1 MTFHH
6 RRELIS
12 DIRFSQGRETGDRG
26 LGTGDRAPDG
36 NKTPACCR
44 RRQVPGRGLARFL
57 CGHLQRADQQESRH
71 LQGSRRRRHPPGLGL
86 QRSASDPAGGPSRRT
101 PASALRCLQENL
113 CRSTRET
120 ESGFSSRLPEGAS
133 RASTPPRSVL
143 LLPKTATAAAALTS
157 PNRPL
162 QSDKLEWA
170 SWTCVLGPGCEGIW
184 PAFGSV
190 NAASLSKDG
199 KLLASGDDFGF
210 LKLFSFPCR
219 VRRGAP
225 LPPRHLVSARPSDP
239 PPSSRVA
246 SPSSKS
252 TWPTAST

>member
-1 MTFHH
+1 MASHDSFV
-6 RRELIS
+6 
-12 DIRFSQGRETGDRG
+12 DIYNVLTSKRVGICKGAAGVVTHLDWDSRG
-26 LGTGDRAPDG
+26 
-36 NKTPACCR
+36 
-44 RRQVPGRGLARFL
+44 Q
-57 CGHLQRADQQESRH
+57 
-71 LQGSRRRRHPPGLGL
+71 PPIL
-86 QRSASDPAGGPSRRT
+86 PAGLSRRT

-143 LLPKTATAAAALTS
+143 LLPKTAAAAALTS

>member
-86 QRSASDPAGGPSRRT
+86 QRSASDPAGGSVPSDT
-101 PASALRCLQENL
+101 
-113 CRSTRET
+113 
-120 ESGFSSRLPEGAS
+120 GFSFALLAGKLVQVNAGNRERLFFEAPRGRKQSIDAAEVGAFASENRRRRRPDLSEPAVAVGQAGVGQLDLRPGSRLRGNLA
-133 RASTPPRSVL
+133 RVRLGQRSVAQQRR
-143 LLPKTATAAAALTS
+143 KTAGQRRRLWLPQALQL
-157 PNRPL
+157 PVQGEAGRPPPP
-162 QSDKLEWA
+162 A
-170 SWTCVLGPGCEGIW
+170 PPCLGP
-184 PAFGSV
+184 A
-190 NAASLSKDG
+190 L
-199 KLLASGDDFGF
+199 
-210 LKLFSFPCR
+210 
-219 VRRGAP
+219 
-225 LPPRHLVSARPSDP
+225 
-239 PPSSRVA
+239 
-246 SPSSKS
+246 
-252 TWPTAST
+252 